1 MQTTHSKLMEYEL
14 SSKYLVEITNKIE
27 QINNITLPNLF
38 ERKKTISLKAEALNK
53 LERDI
58 SLTEKD
64 LKPIKLRYEFL
75 QKSLLTINNLQEEI
89 MKKEKTKE
97 TLQNKQNGKKAQE
110 LILINELK
118 TKKDVY
124 FSLKSNLQSED
135 QRKNLLQLLV
145 EQSRIKENIFNLN
158 IDLKKSENILKKRE
172 ELQQQL
178 KALPKINRK
187 ELQLLQSLNQKLRDN
202 LTRQD
207 AMETGIKVL
216 RSNQV
221 IRLNSEEL
229 RPGEQRQLSQKFQ
242 IEVGEGVS
250 LEIKPGG
257 IEALNNLQNQYQN
270 QEKELASALSRLGL
284 ESIPIAEKY
293 LEQRVTFE
301 NQLLGLEEIKQEDIQ
316 TKQKTLEKLELN
328 TLDIKKQ
335 LIIYDK
341 CFYDF
346 LKEAPLPDSSSGLED
361 LYQQIRQTFIYTNKA
376 FDNANSELKLAQS
389 NLQTCKN
396 NQF

>member
-1 MQTTHSKLMEYEL
+1 M
-14 SSKYLVEITNKIE
+14 
-27 QINNITLPNLF
+27 
-38 ERKKTISLKAEALNK
+38 
-53 LERDI
+53 
-58 SLTEKD
+58 
-64 LKPIKLRYEFL
+64 
-75 QKSLLTINNLQEEI
+75 
-89 MKKEKTKE
+89 
-97 TLQNKQNGKKAQE
+97 
-110 LILINELK
+110 
-118 TKKDVY
+118 
-124 FSLKSNLQSED
+124 
-135 QRKNLLQLLV
+135 
-145 EQSRIKENIFNLN
+145 NIFNLN
-158 IDLKKSENILKKRE
+158 SDLKKSVNILKKRE

-178 KALPKINRK
+178 KAFPKINRK
-187 ELQLLQSLNQKLRDN
+187 DLQQLQSLNQKLRDT

-257 IEALNNLQNQYQN
+257 VEALNNIQSQYQN
-270 QEKELASALSRLGL
+270 QEKELASALSKLGL

-301 NQLLGLEEIKQEDIQ
+301 NQLLGLEEITQEDIQ

-328 TLDIKKQ
+328 ALDIKKQ

-341 CFYDF
+341 CFHDL
-346 LKEAPLPDSSSGLED
+346 LKEESFEVHHKDGLTQSSLD
-361 LYQQIRQTFIYTNKA
+361 W
-376 FDNANSELKLAQS
+376 
-389 NLQTCKN
+389 LQPHLS
-396 NQF
+396 